1 MNALVLMAQAE
12 SSGQIEQIARTFGVD
27 WPHLIAQM
35 ISFGIV
41 CFLLYRFAYG
51 PVLRMLQDRRR
62 LIAESLANAA
72 KVKAE
77 LARTETQ
84 RQEVMVQ
91 ANAQATKFI
100 EEARVAAE
108 VLLKQETRK
117 AIAAAEEIM
126 VKAHQAAAQDHAR
139 MLAELKQEVG
149 RLVVQTTSAVTGKI
163 LTTEDQRRL
172 AEETAEQLAA

>member
-35 ISFGIV
+35 ISFSIV